1 VVRYESAHLEGVASE
16 KVVHSGHSA
25 QDKPET
31 IEEVRRI
38 IRAVVTAK

>member
-1 VVRYESAHLEGVASE
+1 VVKYESAHLEGVASE
-16 KVVHSGHSA
+16 KVVYSGHSA

-38 IRAVVTAK
+38 LRAMITAK